1 MMKYFK
7 RKTFFFVVYRIKRL
21 TGFKNRVMVSLTI
34 GEDDMTDNDLAEKG
48 LNTEILH
55 DLLSTGA
62 PKKVVAQELGITVSE
77 LNRTIKELQTS
88 QGLLLQYR
96 ELQHLQLT
104 NLQARVLGAITP
116 EKIDA
121 ASITELAQV
130 YRVLKDKEL
139 VSQGKANNIT
149 GLVGYL
155 EQLEK
160 EDVTKQIASVVEAE
174 YADLTSG
181 IELNELEDA
190 TDDLPNL

>member
-1 MMKYFK
+1 
-7 RKTFFFVVYRIKRL
+7 
-21 TGFKNRVMVSLTI
+21 MVSLTI
-34 GEDDMTDNDLAEKG
+34 GEDDMTDNDLAEQG

-160 EDVTKQIASVVEAE
+160 EEVNKQIASIVEAE
-174 YADLTSG
+174 YADLISG

>member
-1 MMKYFK
+1 
-7 RKTFFFVVYRIKRL
+7 
-21 TGFKNRVMVSLTI
+21 MVSLTI
-34 GEDDMTDNDLAEKG
+34 GEDDMTDNDLAEQG

-62 PKKVVAQELGITVSE
+62 PKKVVAQELGITVSA
-77 LNRTIKELQTS
+77 LNKTIKELQTS

-104 NLQARVLGAITP
+104 NLQARVLNAITP

-160 EDVTKQIASVVEAE
+160 EEVNKQIASVVEAE

>member
-1 MMKYFK
+1 
-7 RKTFFFVVYRIKRL
+7 
-21 TGFKNRVMVSLTI
+21 MVSLTI
-34 GEDDMTDNDLAEKG
+34 GEDDMTDNDLAEQG

-62 PKKVVAQELGITVSE
+62 PKKVVAQELGITVSA
-77 LNRTIKELQTS
+77 LNKTIKELQTS

-160 EDVTKQIASVVEAE
+160 EEVNKQIASVVEAE